1 MYAAHF
7 GLSASPFQLNPDP
20 SFLFESKGHNYA
32 HQYLRFG
39 AMQGEGFIIV
49 TGEIGAGKTTL
60 VRALLNELD
69 PAKVAAAQ
77 IVSTQL
83 EADDL
88 LRAVANAFGIPS
100 KNTSKAELLAAIEAH
115 FTTLMLQ
122 NRRAL
127 LVIDEAQNLNS
138 AAIEELRMLSNFQ
151 YGNRALL
158 QSYLVGQPELRDV
171 LRAPNLEQLR
181 QRIIAS
187 CHIGPMDADE
197 TRAYIIHRLK
207 RVGWTGRPQ
216 FDDAAFETIHNWT
229 GGLPRRINMLC
240 NRLLLSAFLDNTDQ
254 IDASRSDT
262 VAREIREEIGG
273 LLRPVEPAEPD
284 APTITAPVRRPGPAQ
299 SASSASRF
307 IADDSSQ
314 GLPILRDVAEA
325 LTRAPAPP
333 KPGEPGPLLCIA
345 QTPEDRIALQPL
357 MQKMKSYSGLPLP
370 LLVGLEQLSTS
381 AVASDAALAE
391 IDLALLPDG
400 QDAQPGLAAWVNWLD
415 QIFTTY
421 RPAAILTFSHSDAAL
436 AAGLVAKRHGRSL
449 AHIESGLRHGQRT
462 DPEEIDRILIDQLAD
477 LHLAIGSGC
486 MAPLTHDGIA
496 SESIRVVGN
505 LRTDA
510 LIQCL
515 GGLPDHKAFA
525 PDIGVPKTYLANT
538 QGYALLLLQD
548 ADWASSREKMI
559 DMLANAKRLSRILP
573 VIWPM
578 PSSIHSRMLQ
588 YGLSNSLRGARVACV
603 PELTYSQSLALLKSA
618 TCLLTDRPNFQD
630 ASTYLGVPC
639 LTLSDYC
646 ARSQTIQLGSNLVVG
661 RDFRRIFQAMGD
673 ILEGDQKFRQNP
685 LGCDGKAAD
694 RIAQTLETWLM
705 TQWENQV
712 LETLEVQA

>member
-7 GLSASPFQLNPDP
+7 GLSAPPFQLNPDP

-32 HQYLRFG
+32 HQYLRYG

-60 VRALLNELD
+60 VRALLGELD
-69 PAKVAAAQ
+69 PTKVAAAQ

-100 KNTSKAELLAAIEAH
+100 KNASKAELLAAIEAH

-127 LVIDEAQNLNS
+127 LVIDEAQNLNP

-187 CHIGPMDADE
+187 CHIGPMDVEE

-207 RVGWTGRPQ
+207 RVGWTGRPK
-216 FDDAAFETIHNWT
+216 FDDAAFETIYNWT

-240 NRLLLSAFLDNTDQ
+240 NRLLLSAFLDNTEQ
-254 IDASRSDT
+254 IDATRADT

-273 LLRPVEPAEPD
+273 LLRPDTPAESA
-284 APTITAPVRRPGPAQ
+284 APTITAPVHRPSPAA
-299 SASSASRF
+299 SASQPRAVEPE
-307 IADDSSQ
+307 AN
-314 GLPILRDVAEA
+314 LPVLRDVAEA
-325 LTRAPAPP
+325 LTRAPTPP

-345 QTPEDRIALQPL
+345 QTLEDRIALHPL
-357 MQKMKSYSGLPLP
+357 MQKMKTYSGLPLP

-381 AVASDAALAE
+381 AVANDLALAE
-391 IDLALLPDG
+391 IDLALLPDA
-400 QDAQPGLAAWVNWLD
+400 QDAEPELAAWVNWLD

-421 RPAAILTFSHSDAAL
+421 RPAAVLTFSQSDAAL
-436 AAGLVAKRHGRSL
+436 AAGLVAKRQGRVL
-449 AHIESGLRHGQRT
+449 AHIESGLRHGQRA
-462 DPEEIDRILIDQLAD
+462 DPQEIDRILIDQLAD
-477 LHLAIGSGC
+477 LHLTIGAGC
-486 MAPLTHDGIA
+486 VETLTRGGIPA
-496 SESIRVVGN
+496 ESVRVVGN

-510 LIQCL
+510 VIQTL
-515 GGLPDHKAFA
+515 ATLPEPKTFA

-538 QGYALLLLQD
+538 QGYALLLLQN
-548 ADWASSREKMI
+548 AEWASSREKMI

-578 PSSIHSRMLQ
+578 PSAIHSRLLQ

-603 PELTYSQSLALLKSA
+603 PELTYSQTLAMLKQA
-618 TCLLTDRPNFQD
+618 TCLLTDRANLQD
-630 ASTYLGVPC
+630 ASSYLGIPC
-639 LTLSDYC
+639 LTLQDHC
-646 ARSQTIQLGSNLVVG
+646 ARTQTIKQGSNLVVG

-685 LGCDGKAAD
+685 LGCDGKTSE
-694 RIAQTLETWLM
+694 RIAQALETWLM

-712 LETLEVQA
+712 LETLEIQA

>member
-7 GLSASPFQLNPDP
+7 GLSAPPFQLNPDP

-69 PAKVAAAQ
+69 SAKVTAAQ
-77 IVSTQL
+77 VVSTQL

-88 LRAVANAFGIPS
+88 LRAVANAFGVPS
-100 KNTSKAELLAAIEAH
+100 KNSSKAELLAALEAH

-127 LVIDEAQNLNS
+127 LVIDEAQNLNP

-158 QSYLVGQPELRDV
+158 QSYLVGQPELREV

-197 TRAYIIHRLK
+197 TRAYILHRLK

-216 FDDAAFETIHNWT
+216 FDDAAFAAIHHWT

-254 IDASRSDT
+254 IDAARADA

-273 LLRPVEPAEPD
+273 LLPTEPAEPA
-284 APTITAPVRRPGPAQ
+284 APTITAPVRRPQEASPA
-299 SASSASRF
+299 AAVATSR
-307 IADDSSQ
+307 DTPD
-314 GLPILRDVAEA
+314 LPVLRDVAEA

-345 QTPEDRIALQPL
+345 QTLDDRIALHPL
-357 MQKMKSYSGLPLP
+357 MQKMKAYPGLPMP
-370 LLVGLEQLSTS
+370 LLVGLEHLAT
-381 AVASDAALAE
+381 ARLANDPALAD
-391 IDLALLPDG
+391 IDIALLPET
-400 QDAQPGLAAWVNWLD
+400 QDAAPGLAAWVNWLD
-415 QIFTTY
+415 QLFLTY
-421 RPAAILTFSHSDAAL
+421 RPAAVLTFAQGDAAL
-436 AAGLVAKRHGRSL
+436 AASLVAKRQQRSL
-449 AHIESGLRHGQRT
+449 VHIESGLRHGHRA
-462 DPEEIDRILIDQLAD
+462 DPLEIDRILIDQLAD
-477 LHLAIGSGC
+477 LHLVSAASQTE
-486 MAPLTHDGIA
+486 PLTREGIA
-496 SESIRVVGN
+496 AEAIRIVGN
-505 LRTDA
+505 LRNDA
-510 LIQCL
+510 VIQQL
-515 GGLPDHKAFA
+515 RDLPAPKAFA
-525 PDIGVPKTYLANT
+525 PDIGVPKTYLANA
-538 QGYALLLLQD
+538 QGYALLALQD
-548 ADWASSREKMI
+548 DTWADSREQMI

-573 VIWPM
+573 VVWPM
-578 PSSIHSRMLQ
+578 PSPIHSRLLQ
-588 YGLSNSLRGARVACV
+588 FGLSNSLRGARVACV
-603 PELTYSQSLALLKSA
+603 PELPFAQTLALLKQA
-618 TCLLTDRPNFQD
+618 TCVLTDSANLQD

-639 LTLSDYC
+639 LTLQAYC
-646 ARSQTIQLGSNLVVG
+646 PRTVTTRLGSNQVVG

-673 ILEGDQKFRQNP
+673 ILEGDKQFRQNP
-685 LGCDGKAAD
+685 EGSNGTASEHIAKA
-694 RIAQTLETWLM
+694 LETWLM

-712 LETLEVQA
+712 LETLETQS

>member
-7 GLSASPFQLNPDP
+7 GLSAPPFQLNPDP

-100 KNTSKAELLAAIEAH
+100 KSTTKAELLAAIEAH

-127 LVIDEAQNLNS
+127 LVIDEAQNLNA

-158 QSYLVGQPELRDV
+158 QSYLVGQPELREV

-216 FDDAAFETIHNWT
+216 FDEAAFSTIHDWT

-240 NRLLLSAFLDNTDQ
+240 NRLLLSAFLDSVDQ
-254 IDASRSDT
+254 IDATRVDT

-273 LLRPVEPAEPD
+273 LMRPADPVEPQ
-284 APTITAPVRRPGPAQ
+284 APTITAPVHRPAPATPTAPSAPAQ
-299 SASSASRF
+299 ESLM
-307 IADDSSQ
+307 
-314 GLPILRDVAEA
+314 GLPVLRDVAEA
-325 LTRAPAPP
+325 MTRAPAPP

-345 QTPEDRIALQPL
+345 QTQEDRIALHPL
-357 MQKMKSYSGLPLP
+357 MQKMKVYSGLPMP
-370 LLVGLEQLSTS
+370 LLVGLEHLATS
-381 AVASDAALAE
+381 AVANDPALAE
-391 IDLALLPDG
+391 IDLALLPDA
-400 QDAQPGLAAWVNWLD
+400 QDEQPGLAVWTNWLD
-415 QIFTTY
+415 QIYSTY
-421 RPAAILTFSHSDAAL
+421 RPTAVLTFSHGDAAL
-436 AAGLVAKRHGRSL
+436 AAALMAKRQHLSHI
-449 AHIESGLRHGQRT
+449 HIESGLRHGKRD
-462 DPEEIDRILIDQLAD
+462 DPQEIDRILIDQLTD
-477 LHLAIGSGC
+477 LHLTLGPSCAD
-486 MAPLTHDGIA
+486 ALTHDGIA
-496 SESIRVVGN
+496 PESIRVVGN
-505 LRTDA
+505 LRIDA
-510 LIQCL
+510 TLQASAHAAD
-515 GGLPDHKAFA
+515 PKQFA
-525 PDIGVPKTYLANT
+525 PDIGVPKTYLANA
-538 QGYALLLLQD
+538 QGFALLLLED
-548 ADWASSREKMI
+548 AEWASTREKMI

-578 PSSIHSRMLQ
+578 PAAIHSRMLQ

-603 PELTYSQSLALLKSA
+603 PELPYGQTLALLKQA
-618 TCLLTDRPNFQD
+618 TCLLTDRANLQD
-630 ASTYLGVPC
+630 ASSHLAIPC
-639 LTLSDYC
+639 LTLQDYC
-646 ARSQTIQLGSNLVVG
+646 ARTHTLKLGSNQIVG
-661 RDFRRIFQAMGD
+661 HDFRRIFQAMGD
-673 ILEGDQKFRQNP
+673 ILEGDRKARPDPFS
-685 LGCDGKAAD
+685 CDGKASD
-694 RIAQTLETWLM
+694 RIAQALETWLM

-712 LETLEVQA
+712 LETLEAHA

>member
-7 GLSASPFQLNPDP
+7 GLSAPPFQLNPDP

-197 TRAYIIHRLK
+197 TRAYILHRLK

-216 FDDAAFETIHNWT
+216 FDDAAFNAIHNWT

-254 IDASRSDT
+254 IDAQRADT

-273 LLRPVEPAEPD
+273 LLRPAETAEPQ
-284 APTITAPVRRPGPAQ
+284 APTITAPVHRPG
-299 SASSASRF
+299 SASPATHVKE
-307 IADDSSQ
+307 DDSTPS
-314 GLPILRDVAEA
+314 LPILRDVAEA

-333 KPGEPGPLLCIA
+333 KPGEPGPLLCIT
-345 QTPEDRIALQPL
+345 QSLEDRIALQPL
-357 MQKMKSYSGLPLP
+357 MQKMKSHSGLPLP

-381 AVASDAALAE
+381 VVASDAALAD
-391 IDLALLPDG
+391 IDLALLPDA
-400 QDAQPGLAAWVNWLD
+400 QDTQPGLAAWVNWLD
-415 QIFTTY
+415 QIFATY
-421 RPAAILTFSHSDAAL
+421 RPAAVLTFSHSDAAL
-436 AAGLVAKRHGRSL
+436 AAGLVAKRQGRFL
-449 AHIESGLRHGQRT
+449 AHIESGLRHGQRV

-477 LHLAIGSGC
+477 LHLLIGPDSS
-486 MAPLTHDGIA
+486 APLLHDGVPA
-496 SESIRVVGN
+496 DSIRVVGN

-510 LIQCL
+510 LIQAL
-515 GGLPDHKAFA
+515 GSLPDPRIFA

-548 ADWASSREKMI
+548 AAWAASREKMI

-573 VIWPM
+573 VIWPV
-578 PSSIHSRMLQ
+578 PANIHSRMLQ
-588 YGLSNSLRGARVACV
+588 YGLNNSLRGARVACV
-603 PELTYSQSLALLKSA
+603 PELTYGQTLALLKPA
-618 TCLLTDRPNFQD
+618 TCLLTDRPNLQD

-639 LTLSDYC
+639 LTLSEYC

-673 ILEGDQKFRQNP
+673 ILEGDQTFRQNP
-685 LGCDGKAAD
+685 LGCDGGAAE

>member
-7 GLSASPFQLNPDP
+7 GLSAPPFQLNPDP
-20 SFLFESKGHNYA
+20 SFLYESKGHNYA

-88 LRAVANAFGIPS
+88 LRAVANAFGVPS

-115 FTTLMLQ
+115 LTTLMLQ

-127 LVIDEAQNLNS
+127 LVIDEAQNLNP

-158 QSYLVGQPELRDV
+158 QSYLVGQPELREV

-197 TRAYIIHRLK
+197 THAYIIHRLK

-216 FDDAAFETIHNWT
+216 FDDAAFMAIHNWT

-254 IDASRSDT
+254 IDATRVDA

-273 LLRPVEPAEPD
+273 LLRPAEQAVPEV
-284 APTITAPVRRPGPAQ
+284 PTITAPVRRDVPATPQ
-299 SASSASRF
+299 PASKTTSAPK
-307 IADDSSQ
+307 
-314 GLPILRDVAEA
+314 GLPVLRDVAEDM
-325 LTRAPAPP
+325 TRVPQPP

-345 QTPEDRIALQPL
+345 QTQEDRVALHPL
-357 MQKMKSYSGLPLP
+357 MQKMKAYSGLPLP
-370 LLVGLEQLSTS
+370 LLVGLEHLSTS
-381 AVASDAALAE
+381 TVANDPALAE
-391 IDLALLPDG
+391 LDLALLPDS
-400 QDAQPGLAAWVNWLD
+400 QDAEPGLAAWVNWLD

-421 RPAAILTFSHSDAAL
+421 RPAAVLTFAQSDAAL
-436 AAGLVAKRHGRSL
+436 AAGLVAKRQGRSL
-449 AHIESGLRHGQRT
+449 AHIESGLRHHQRA
-462 DPEEIDRILIDQLAD
+462 DPHEVDRILIDQLAD
-477 LHLAIGSGC
+477 LHLTIDSGC
-486 MAPLTHDGIA
+486 AEPLTHDGIA
-496 SESIRVVGN
+496 PEAIKVVGN
-505 LRTDA
+505 LRIDA
-510 LIQCL
+510 IIHALDT
-515 GGLPDHKAFA
+515 LPEPKAFA
-525 PDIGVPKTYLANT
+525 PEIGVPKTYLGNA
-538 QGYALLLLQD
+538 QGFALLLLQD
-548 ADWASSREKMI
+548 AERASSREKMI

-578 PSSIHSRMLQ
+578 PSAIHSRMLQ

-603 PELTYSQSLALLKSA
+603 PELTYSQTLALLKQA
-618 TCLLTDRPNFQD
+618 TCVLTDRANMQD
-630 ASTYLGVPC
+630 ASSYLGIPC
-639 LTLSDYC
+639 LTLQDHC
-646 ARSQTIQLGSNLVVG
+646 ARTQTITQGSNRVVG

-673 ILEGDQKFRQNP
+673 ILEGDRKSDPNP
-685 LGCDGKAAD
+685 FGCDGKAAD
-694 RIAQTLETWLM
+694 RIAQTLENWLM
-705 TQWENQV
+705 TEWENQI

>member
-7 GLSASPFQLNPDP
+7 GLSAPPFQLNPDP

-32 HQYLRFG
+32 HQYLRYG

-69 PAKVAAAQ
+69 PTKVAAAQ

-88 LRAVANAFGIPS
+88 LRAVANAFGVPS
-100 KNTSKAELLAAIEAH
+100 KNASKAELLAAIEAH

-127 LVIDEAQNLNS
+127 LVIDEAQNLNP

-158 QSYLVGQPELRDV
+158 QSYLVGQPELREV

-216 FDDAAFETIHNWT
+216 FDDAAFATIHDWT

-240 NRLLLSAFLDNTDQ
+240 NRLLLSAFLDNIEQ
-254 IDASRSDT
+254 IDATRVDT

-273 LLRPVEPAEPD
+273 LMRPADPVEPH
-284 APTITAPVRRPGPAQ
+284 APTITAPVHTPAP
-299 SASSASRF
+299 AAKPN
-307 IADDSSQ
+307 APPSQ
-314 GLPILRDVAEA
+314 APQGLAELPILRDVAEA
-325 LTRAPAPP
+325 MTRAPAPP
-333 KPGEPGPLLCIA
+333 KPGEPGPLICIA
-345 QTPEDRIALQPL
+345 QTQEDRIALHPL
-357 MQKMKSYSGLPLP
+357 MQKMKVYVGLPAP
-370 LLVGLEQLSTS
+370 LLVGLEHLATS
-381 AVASDAALAE
+381 AVANDPALAE
-391 IDLALLPDG
+391 IDLALLPDA
-400 QDAQPGLAAWVNWLD
+400 QEEQPGLAVWTNWLD
-415 QIFTTY
+415 QIFETY
-421 RPAAILTFSHSDAAL
+421 RPTAVLTFSHGDAAL
-436 AAGLVAKRHGRSL
+436 AAALMAKRRRLSHM
-449 AHIESGLRHGQRT
+449 HIESGLRHGDRA
-462 DPEEIDRILIDQLAD
+462 DPQEIDRILIDQLTD
-477 LHLAIGSGC
+477 LHLTLDPGGADL
-486 MAPLTHDGIA
+486 LTHDGIA
-496 SESIRVVGN
+496 PESIRVVGN
-505 LRTDA
+505 LRIDA
-510 LIQCL
+510 TL
-515 GGLPDHKAFA
+515 GAIAQAPDPKQFA
-525 PDIGVPKTYLANT
+525 PDIGVPKTYLSNA
-538 QGYALLLLQD
+538 QGYALLVLED
-548 ADWASSREKMI
+548 AEWSASREKMI

-578 PSSIHSRMLQ
+578 PAATHSRMLQ
-588 YGLSNSLRGARVACV
+588 YGLSNALRGARVACV
-603 PELTYSQSLALLKSA
+603 PERPYGQTLALLRQA
-618 TCLLTDRPNFQD
+618 TCLLTDRANLQD
-630 ASTYLGVPC
+630 ASSHLGIPC
-639 LTLSDYC
+639 LTLQDHC
-646 ARSQTIQLGSNLVVG
+646 ARTHTLRQGSNQVVG

-673 ILEGDQKFRQNP
+673 ILEGDRKARPNP
-685 LGCDGKAAD
+685 FNCDGKASD
-694 RIAQTLETWLM
+694 RIAQALETWLM

-712 LETLEVQA
+712 LETLETHA

>member
-7 GLSASPFQLNPDP
+7 GLSAPPFQLNPDP
-20 SFLFESKGHNYA
+20 SFLYESKGHNYA

-69 PAKVAAAQ
+69 PTKVAAAQ

-88 LRAVANAFGIPS
+88 LRAVANAFGVPS
-100 KNTSKAELLAAIEAH
+100 KNASKAELLAAIEAH

-127 LVIDEAQNLNS
+127 LVIDEAQNLNA

-158 QSYLVGQPELRDV
+158 QSYLVGQPELREV

-216 FDDAAFETIHNWT
+216 FDDAAFSTIHDWT

-254 IDASRSDT
+254 IDATRVDT

-273 LLRPVEPAEPD
+273 LLRPADPAEPQ
-284 APTITAPVRRPGPAQ
+284 APTITAPVQRSTQAPA
-299 SASSASRF
+299 ATPPTAE
-307 IADDSSQ
+307 
-314 GLPILRDVAEA
+314 GLQDLPVLRDVAEA
-325 LTRAPAPP
+325 ITHAPAPP

-345 QTPEDRIALQPL
+345 QTQEDRIALLPL
-357 MQKMKSYSGLPLP
+357 MRKMKIYAGLPMP
-370 LLVGLEQLSTS
+370 LLVGLERLSAS
-381 AVASDAALAE
+381 AVANDPALAE
-391 IDLALLPDG
+391 IDLALLPDA
-400 QDAQPGLAAWVNWLD
+400 QDEAPGLAVWTNWLD

-421 RPAAILTFSHSDAAL
+421 RPAAVLTFSHSDAAL
-436 AAGLVAKRHGRSL
+436 AAGLMAQRQHLSHV
-449 AHIESGLRHGQRT
+449 HIESGLRHGQRI
-462 DPEEIDRILIDQLAD
+462 DPHEIDRILIDQLGD
-477 LHLAIGSGC
+477 LHLAISPSG
-486 MAPLTHDGIA
+486 ADVLTHDGIA
-496 SESIRVVGN
+496 PESIRVVGN
-505 LRTDA
+505 LRIDA
-510 LIQCL
+510 IVQACAH
-515 GGLPDHKAFA
+515 GADPKQFA
-525 PDIGVPKTYLANT
+525 ADIGVPKTYLANA
-538 QGYALLLLQD
+538 QGYALLLLED
-548 ADWASSREKMI
+548 GEWASSRERMI
-559 DMLANAKRLSRILP
+559 DMLANAKRLSRIIP

-578 PSSIHSRMLQ
+578 PAAIHSRMLQ

-603 PELTYSQSLALLKSA
+603 PELPFGQILALLKQA
-618 TCLLTDRPNFQD
+618 TCLLTDRANLQD
-630 ASTYLGVPC
+630 ASSYLGIPC
-639 LTLSDYC
+639 LTLQDYC
-646 ARSQTIQLGSNLVVG
+646 ARAHTLNPGSNQIVG
-661 RDFRRIFQAMGD
+661 HDFRRIFQAMGD
-673 ILEGDQKFRQNP
+673 ILEGDKRPQPNP
-685 LGCDGKAAD
+685 FNCDGKAAD
-694 RIAQTLETWLM
+694 RIAQALETWLM

-712 LETLEVQA
+712 LETLEAHA

>member
-7 GLSASPFQLNPDP
+7 GLSAPPFQLNPDP

-69 PAKVAAAQ
+69 PTKVAAAQ

-100 KNTSKAELLAAIEAH
+100 KNTSKAELLASIEAH

-127 LVIDEAQNLNS
+127 LVIDEAQNLNP

-197 TRAYIIHRLK
+197 TRAYILHRLK

-216 FDDAAFETIHNWT
+216 FDDAAFETIYNWT

-254 IDASRSDT
+254 IDATRADT

-273 LLRPVEPAEPD
+273 LLRPAERAEPAP
-284 APTITAPVRRPGPAQ
+284 PTITAPVHRPGAAPSTPRAG
-299 SASSASRF
+299 
-307 IADDSSQ
+307 ADDPSQ
-314 GLPILRDVAEA
+314 NLPVLRDVAEA

-345 QTPEDRIALQPL
+345 QTAEDRIALHPL

-391 IDLALLPDG
+391 IDLALLPDT

-415 QIFTTY
+415 QIFITY
-421 RPAAILTFSHSDAAL
+421 RPAAVLTFSHSDAAL
-436 AAGLVAKRHGRSL
+436 AAGLVAKRQGRSL
-449 AHIESGLRHGQRT
+449 AHIESGLRHGQRA
-462 DPEEIDRILIDQLAD
+462 DPDEIDRILIDQLAD
-477 LHLAIGSGC
+477 LHLTIGSGC
-486 MAPLTHDGIA
+486 TAPLTHDGIPVD
-496 SESIRVVGN
+496 SIRVVGN

-510 LIQCL
+510 LIQSL
-515 GGLPDHKAFA
+515 GALPDPKAFA
-525 PDIGVPKTYLANT
+525 PDIGVPKTYLANA

-548 ADWASSREKMI
+548 ADWAAAREKMI

-603 PELTYSQSLALLKSA
+603 PELTYRQTLALLKQA
-618 TCLLTDRPNFQD
+618 TCLLTDRANLQD
-630 ASTYLGVPC
+630 ASSYLGVPC
-639 LTLSDYC
+639 LTLHDYC
-646 ARSQTIQLGSNLVVG
+646 ARTQTLKLGSNLVVG

-673 ILEGDQKFRQNP
+673 ILEGDHKFRQNP
-685 LGCDGKAAD
+685 LGCDGKTAD
-694 RIAQTLETWLM
+694 RIAQVLETWLM

>member
-7 GLSASPFQLNPDP
+7 GLSAPPFQLNPDP

-32 HQYLRFG
+32 HQYLRYG

-60 VRALLNELD
+60 VRALLGELD
-69 PAKVAAAQ
+69 PTKVAAAQ

-100 KNTSKAELLAAIEAH
+100 KNASKAELLAAIEAH

-127 LVIDEAQNLNS
+127 LVIDEAQNLNP

-187 CHIGPMDADE
+187 CHIGPMDVEE

-207 RVGWTGRPQ
+207 RVGWTGRPK
-216 FDDAAFETIHNWT
+216 FDDAAFETIYNWT

-240 NRLLLSAFLDNTDQ
+240 NRLLLSAFLDNTEQ
-254 IDASRSDT
+254 IDATRADT

-273 LLRPVEPAEPD
+273 LLRPDTPAEPA
-284 APTITAPVRRPGPAQ
+284 APTITAPVHRPSPAA
-299 SASSASRF
+299 SASQPRAVEPE
-307 IADDSSQ
+307 AN
-314 GLPILRDVAEA
+314 LPVLRDVAEA
-325 LTRAPAPP
+325 LTRAPTPP

-345 QTPEDRIALQPL
+345 QTLEDRIALHPL
-357 MQKMKSYSGLPLP
+357 MQKMKTYSGLPLP

-381 AVASDAALAE
+381 TVANDLALAE
-391 IDLALLPDG
+391 IDLALLPDA
-400 QDAQPGLAAWVNWLD
+400 QDAEPELAAWVNWLD

-421 RPAAILTFSHSDAAL
+421 RPAAVLTFSQSDAAL
-436 AAGLVAKRHGRSL
+436 AAGLVAKRQGRVL
-449 AHIESGLRHGQRT
+449 AHIESGLRHGQRA
-462 DPEEIDRILIDQLAD
+462 DPQEIDRILIDQLAD
-477 LHLAIGSGC
+477 LHLTIGAGC
-486 MAPLTHDGIA
+486 VETLTRGGIPA
-496 SESIRVVGN
+496 ESVRVVGN

-510 LIQCL
+510 VIQTL
-515 GGLPDHKAFA
+515 ATLPEPKTFA

-538 QGYALLLLQD
+538 QGYALLLLQN
-548 ADWASSREKMI
+548 AEWASSREKMI

-578 PSSIHSRMLQ
+578 PSAIHSRLLQ

-603 PELTYSQSLALLKSA
+603 PELTYSQTLAMLKQA
-618 TCLLTDRPNFQD
+618 TCLLTDRANLQD
-630 ASTYLGVPC
+630 ASSYLGIPC
-639 LTLSDYC
+639 LTLQDHC
-646 ARSQTIQLGSNLVVG
+646 ARTQTIKQGSNLVVG

-685 LGCDGKAAD
+685 LGCDGKTSE
-694 RIAQTLETWLM
+694 RIAQALETWLM

-712 LETLEVQA
+712 LETLEIQA